1 MGSNRGLNKKFKVN
15 LGVNQYTP
23 VPNKAAH
30 SNFIFNNMSSIRF
43 KDETP
48 SKVTTNRM
56 DDPSDPDND
65 TEQELED
72 SSSVEDQKVTA
83 VIAVIDTST
92 EDPTNGIEHSRRCR
106 RTKKLLFTKKIR
118 VLLDTGSDGD
128 IWFHRKGATKRFPY
142 TERQVVK
149 SYHTSAGVFHTKGQ
163 AKFEMKFFEYSESK
177 HYTIRPD
184 VLEYDRLERP
194 AFDLIIGVKTMK
206 RLGIVLDFQTN
217 NIQID
222 HISLPMRDI
231 FKLQD
236 KSKIDKA
243 WAVNNSIMRDEPES
257 TKELTDRAVKILD
270 AK

>member
-1 MGSNRGLNKKFKVN
+1 
-15 LGVNQYTP
+15 
-23 VPNKAAH
+23 
-30 SNFIFNNMSSIRF
+30 MSSTRF

-48 SKVTTNRM
+48 PNVSTELEETSDSEQDTNQEM
-56 DDPSDPDND
+56 DD
-65 TEQELED
+65 T
-72 SSSVEDQKVTA
+72 SSVEEQKVTA
-83 VIAVIDTST
+83 VVAVIDTAT
-92 EDPTNGIEHSRRCR
+92 EDPTNGIEHSKRCR

-118 VLLDTGSDGD
+118 VLLDSGSDGD

-149 SYHTSAGVFHTKGQ
+149 SYHTSNGVFQTKGQ
-163 AKFEMKFFEYSESK
+163 AKFDMKFFEYSESK

-184 VLEYDRLERP
+184 VLEYDKLEKP

-236 KSKIDKA
+236 KSKIERA

-257 TKELTDRAVKILD
+257 TKELTKGQSRF
-270 AK
+270 